1 MNNKQLA
8 SCNNLQNKM
17 TNLELEQ
24 LERLLTKYHLETES
38 PLGLGNIRPCLFMV
52 REKLALIGGGYSTA
66 EKEITFESYPISY
79 IQQLE
84 QEIENNHPSRLTSED
99 IEDVSD
105 NYQAH
110 LEYKWWK
117 EEQLE
122 LIKDLKSKLTPKQ
135 LEWYNSF
142 NDLKN
147 ECELNGL
154 ENQSN
159 EQ

>member
-1 MNNKQLA
+1 MENTITIIEVENHLDKWFGSNWNNQSSTQILA
-8 SCNNLQNKM
+8 M
-17 TNLELEQ
+17 TIA
-24 LERLLTKYHLETES
+24 LLAKVNVEVVSE
-38 PLGLGNIRPCLFMV
+38 
-52 REKLALIGGGYSTA
+52 
-66 EKEITFESYPISY
+66 EITFESHPISY

-84 QEIENNHPSRLTSED
+84 QEIEDNHPSRLTSED

-105 NYQAH
+105 NYQTH

-122 LIKDLKSKLTPKQ
+122 LIKDLKSKLTPEQ